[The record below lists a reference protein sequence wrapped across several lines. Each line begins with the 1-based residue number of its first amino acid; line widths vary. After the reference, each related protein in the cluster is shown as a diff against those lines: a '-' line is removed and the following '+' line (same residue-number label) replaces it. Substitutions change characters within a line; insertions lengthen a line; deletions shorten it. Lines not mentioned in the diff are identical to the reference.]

1 MLAPIKKINRGTSCL
16 SRSDPRSVR
25 PQNQPDYV
33 IMHIYTAAA
42 MEHLAG
48 TLPKDMDGLAHLI
61 GKLGKD
67 VEFCAILL
75 DDPPGTAPA

>member
-1 MLAPIKKINRGTSCL
+1 
-16 SRSDPRSVR
+16 
-25 PQNQPDYV
+25 
-33 IMHIYTAAA
+33 MHIYTAAA

-48 TLPKDMDGLAHLI
+48 TLPKDMDGLAYLI

>member
-1 MLAPIKKINRGTSCL
+1 MSQSISPAQCAP
-16 SRSDPRSVR
+16 
-25 PQNQPDYV
+25 PQNPPDNV
-33 IMHIYTAAA
+33 IMHLYHTAAA

-48 TLPKDMDGLAHLI
+48 TLPEDMDGLAHLI

-75 DDPPGTAPA
+75 DDAPPDAEN

>member
-1 MLAPIKKINRGTSCL
+1 
-16 SRSDPRSVR
+16 
-25 PQNQPDYV
+25 
-33 IMHIYTAAA
+33 

-48 TLPKDMDGLAHLI
+48 TLPEDMDGLAHLI

-75 DDPPGTAPA
+75 ADAPPDAEN